1 MYITALLGVCLDK
14 SGISLLF
21 FNFFTPVVVYSK
33 QETGWHHPRIHASPP
48 AGLPWLAF
56 AALVP
61 VSTQWQR
68 EITS

>member
-48 AGLPWLAF
+48 AGLP
-56 AALVP
+56 
-61 VSTQWQR
+61 
-68 EITS
+68 